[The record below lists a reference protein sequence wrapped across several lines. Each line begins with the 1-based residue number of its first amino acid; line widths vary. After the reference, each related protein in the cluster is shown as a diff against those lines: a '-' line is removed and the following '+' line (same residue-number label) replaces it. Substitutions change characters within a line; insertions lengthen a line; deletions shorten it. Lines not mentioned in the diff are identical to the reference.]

1 MLAHTPLVYLLVGP
15 LALAA
20 VYLLIR
26 LLVWDRYNQETPN
39 QEDPLLRAPED
50 P

>member
-1 MLAHTPLVYLLVGP
+1 MLANSPFVYLVVGP

-20 VYLLIR
+20 IYLVIR
-26 LLVWDRYNQETPN
+26 LLVWDRYNEETPN

-50 P
+50 T